1 MESSNEINYSLL
13 DPKNPSLHQLI
24 EFTRVHWYR
33 FADLNLTVITKYDKT
48 TRETWSKGRYY
59 LYGQL
64 QVLPDTPITRQLLSD
79 ANELNIQRSNSYD
92 EPYSSVEAASIR
104 ESEQLY
110 HQLIEI
116 IDRYRIVYE
125 DVMYNPVDGI
135 EYLRAKSNF
144 NNRNKIYK

>member
-13 DPKNPSLHQLI
+13 DPKNPSLNQLI

-79 ANELNIQRSNSYD
+79 ANELNIQRSNSYA

-135 EYLRAKSNF
+135 EYLRTKSSF